1 MQLLRNCLFRNEEC
15 KVSNSFRRC
24 PSWRHVLVPFLYTEH
39 HVHYRPTS
47 AICLSLRF
55 PYTSASATLMQLFL
69 SRIKNFTFTQTKKKK
84 NRWGSWAFFLFSSR
98 ICRDIFLKDRWTLL
112 LIIEL
117 FYYFLCRTAFFYF
130 HAFWVPIS
138 LTGVE
143 QNCRMGSS
151 STITAGV
158 NKSLLLSACLS
169 VIKTFQSGSRQVW
182 LTDIIL
188 QSTKFNC

>member
-1 MQLLRNCLFRNEEC
+1 MLQLHWCNF
-15 KVSNSFRRC
+15 SFLESR
-24 PSWRHVLVPFLYTEH
+24 
-39 HVHYRPTS
+39 
-47 AICLSLRF
+47 
-55 PYTSASATLMQLFL
+55 TLPLH
-69 SRIKNFTFTQTKKKK
+69 KGKK
-84 NRWGSWAFFLFSSR
+84 NKWGYWAFFLFSSR

-117 FYYFLCRTAFFYF
+117 FYYLLCRTALFYF

-143 QNCRMGSS
+143 QNCRIGSS

-169 VIKTFQSGSRQVW
+169 VIKTFQSSSRQVW
-182 LTDIIL
+182 LTDIIP